1 MAKSLRGGGKNRD
14 LKKIGFRKPLY
25 GLELL
30 MPLRNL
36 CRSTTQDIDDYSDDS
51 EEKFSESEEES
62 EEELEGPDENYDAK
76 KVVLGE
82 HKLLEEFYSYLNHTE
97 VISHQVTSKQF
108 RNSLTRCEFR
118 IWNNYPE
125 DPTQLC
131 QFLAFSN
138 NPNTVAR
145 VNEIILET
153 PLMQADSDNLR
164 AMMRNN
170 AAPKLTKLQFRFA
183 VTKAGDL
190 PLRDFFRDLGAA
202 PPPECLTSLDL
213 SESYIGE
220 FGALELAGI
229 LRAGKLSKLT
239 ALDLSLNQIEPRGAR
254 FIGKSLAAEAC
265 PELRKLNLMRNAG
278 EEGMDAVL
286 NEGLLGTPKIE
297 ALNVAQNNIE
307 GRGLNPFSRG
317 LALKKFTFV
326 TMIDLSLNPLGDEA
340 IERFFSSIPSFPVL
354 PIRALAL
361 AGGPCGACAR
371 WTWAPTAWTPGA
383 PANFWKELLLETV
396 QISLI

>member
-202 PPPECLTSLDL
+202 PPP
-213 SESYIGE
+213 
-220 FGALELAGI
+220 
-229 LRAGKLSKLT
+229 
-239 ALDLSLNQIEPRGAR
+239 
-254 FIGKSLAAEAC
+254 
-265 PELRKLNLMRNAG
+265 
-278 EEGMDAVL
+278 
-286 NEGLLGTPKIE
+286 
-297 ALNVAQNNIE
+297 
-307 GRGLNPFSRG
+307 
-317 LALKKFTFV
+317 
-326 TMIDLSLNPLGDEA
+326 
-340 IERFFSSIPSFPVL
+340 
-354 PIRALAL
+354 
-361 AGGPCGACAR
+361 
-371 WTWAPTAWTPGA
+371 
-383 PANFWKELLLETV
+383 
-396 QISLI
+396 